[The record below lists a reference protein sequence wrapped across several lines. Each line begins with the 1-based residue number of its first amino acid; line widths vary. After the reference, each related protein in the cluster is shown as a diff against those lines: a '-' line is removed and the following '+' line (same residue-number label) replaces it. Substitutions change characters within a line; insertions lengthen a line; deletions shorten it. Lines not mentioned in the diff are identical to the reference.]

1 MRPSIGSRA
10 FALASSNMSAAAAS
24 SSPATAAAMAPQ
36 LATFLIDGSL
46 TRPEYLKLIAPR
58 GAAESLVKRIL
69 ENLRVEKDGSNKG
82 KQQQVSGT
90 PGPGPGKGK
99 AAAKVGAG
107 TTMRPLLI
115 ATIVTAC
122 PDAVAASSSFASSST
137 KTAAAVIASDL
148 TASATEGTAA
158 GESSRNAEAS
168 SSSALDQVGSTS
180 SLVNALFSSLGP
192 LTPPILF
199 HHTFQPYD
207 AFLASLPQL
216 ANYFPP
222 ARGAAQQAQESG
234 SGASSLS
241 FSSTAEHWLPFGAG
255 LGARLSRFLVNE
267 QERNQAGQQ
276 RQQGNGEASSA
287 PVAAAASATDEGLFD
302 GFLAASEMVEEHV
315 LARRRR
321 SRIVLARRPKE
332 GKGEDEV
339 EPYLVV
345 MSGRDPRVFDG
356 GGDAVAP
363 AGSSSRIVMTTTRL
377 LSPSLSPEDSRAK
390 TERPAG
396 GDQTPSSLAV
406 PLAPTDLTAEFSP
419 ASAADGFEQQQ
430 QRQHRSRCSR
440 SCWNRSQK
448 RDDWRWVD
456 VAQELE
462 SQRARLAVVIATRGD
477 TPKEAG
483 PTDGGSSVLS
493 NLVDR
498 LKAVHGTNENAWWV
512 NASNGFKS
520 DILGFTKSEP
530 IAPAEP
536 SSATPLTDKNINGK
550 RPIDA
555 ANSPLEQDLAMEA
568 KRFKADAEAARA
580 QKLAAAAQFATKGA
594 IVASAG
600 NLTPHQLSLM
610 QQARAIQA
618 QAQLANGTDPAAAA
632 AAVMIANAQQAGAN
646 QQQTPAMQAEIARRA
661 AVDAAAG
668 ASQPTS
674 APPQQPNRPSVSVW
688 RGKLASRP
696 TGRNEQGQII
706 FDPGEWRCDGSKL
719 HSLQT
724 ADLLVWQSHHPSK
737 RSLCRLLTST
747 AFTSTAGQQDVS
759 PRPNIGRIR
768 C

>member
-1 MRPSIGSRA
+1 
-10 FALASSNMSAAAAS
+10 MSAATAS
-24 SSPATAAAMAPQ
+24 SLPAHAAMVPQ

-82 KQQQVSGT
+82 KQQQVSGP

-122 PDAVAASSSFASSST
+122 PDVAAVAASSSFASSST
-137 KTAAAVIASDL
+137 KPAAAVIASDL
-148 TASATEGTAA
+148 TASVTEGTAA

-168 SSSALDQVGSTS
+168 SSTSAPDQVGSTS
-180 SLVNALFSSLGP
+180 SLADPLHSSLGP

-207 AFLASLPQL
+207 AFLAALPQL

-222 ARGAAQQAQESG
+222 ARGAAQEAQESG

-276 RQQGNGEASSA
+276 RQQGNGEFSSA
-287 PVAAAASATDEGLFD
+287 PVATDEGLFV

-345 MSGRDPRVFDG
+345 MSGRDPRVPDG
-356 GGDAVAP
+356 GVDAIAP
-363 AGSSSRIVMTTTRL
+363 TGSSSRIVMTTTRL

-448 RDDWRWVD
+448 RDDWGWVD

-462 SQRARLAVVIATRGD
+462 SQRARLAVVIATPGD

-618 QAQLANGTDPAAAA
+618 QAHLANGTDPAAAA
-632 AAVMIANAQQAGAN
+632 AAAMIANAQQAGAN

-724 ADLLVWQSHHPSK
+724 ADVLVWQSHHPSK
-737 RSLCRLLTST
+737 RSLCRLPTST